1 MDEKKLTPENDMQ
14 ELWELHGRVY
24 AAMEYIKA
32 QTFPDRKVLVAMLGG
47 DPNVICEE

>member
-1 MDEKKLTPENDMQ
+1 MDENRLTPENDMQ

-32 QTFPDRKVLVAMLGG
+32 QTYPDRKVMVAMLGG
-47 DPNVICEE
+47 DPSVIRED